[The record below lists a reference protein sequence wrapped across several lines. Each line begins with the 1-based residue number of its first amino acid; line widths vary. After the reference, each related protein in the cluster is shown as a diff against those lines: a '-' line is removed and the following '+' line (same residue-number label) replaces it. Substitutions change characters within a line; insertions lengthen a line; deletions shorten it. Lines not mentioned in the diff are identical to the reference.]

1 MVRSKGVGGDS
12 DADSK
17 AKNMVFFNDEWLNG
31 WMNIMKMMIFLV
43 EFEGVEGG

>member
-17 AKNMVFFNDEWLNG
+17 AKKRSHVYRMDGLDEYYENDD
-31 WMNIMKMMIFLV
+31 ISC
-43 EFEGVEGG
+43 